1 MKWHQ
6 TPADVS
12 KVSMNMPFLLLEVL
26 LWYPQ
31 SQEKCPLVFWLCI
44 SSFQGWIHSCWRR
57 LWTHVLGTP
66 TPSHSELPP
75 CPGWGDTNTH
85 QQVQQWQ
92 LPPNFST
99 GWQQHFFQEQL
110 SVSTFPPPQ
119 NQMSLCPVM
128 EPGRHFRGDWVCSI
142 QIESTSNNYN
152 K

>member
-92 LPPNFST
+92 LPPNFSIGGNNIFFPGAAECEHFPFT
-99 GWQQHFFQEQL
+99 PEPNVTVSSYGAWQTFQRRLGLQYTNRE
-110 SVSTFPPPQ
+110 
-119 NQMSLCPVM
+119 
-128 EPGRHFRGDWVCSI
+128 H
-142 QIESTSNNYN
+142 

>member
-31 SQEKCPLVFWLCI
+31 SQEKCPLLFGCV
-44 SSFQGWIHSCWRR
+44 SAPSRAGSTPAGGGQ
-57 LWTHVLGTP
+57 GTP

-99 GWQQHFFQEQL
+99 GWKQHFFQEQL

-128 EPGRHFRGDWVCSI
+128 EPGRHFRGDWICSI